1 MTPTTRRAELLEQIE
16 RERRIWEQ
24 LLAEAEEA
32 RMTEPG
38 VMGDWSFKDVVAHL
52 SGWRVL
58 TLARLEA
65 AQHGREPEPPP
76 GPAHLDED
84 DEGDLDQINDW
95 IYRASQDRPLQDVLA
110 EYSRSFERMR
120 AAVAGLSDQA
130 LSEPGHYPWLDGY
143 PLEAVLHGTFGHF
156 HDDHEPGLREWLRR
170 EA

>member
-16 RERRIWEQ
+16 RERRIWER
-24 LLAEAEEA
+24 LLAEADEA

-65 AQHGREPEPPP
+65 AAEGREPEPPP
-76 GPAHLDED
+76 WPAGLNEHV
-84 DEGDLDQINDW
+84 DQDRINDW
-95 IYRASQDRPLQDVLA
+95 IYRASLDRSLQDVLA
-110 EYSRSFERMR
+110 AYSQSFERMR

-130 LSEPGHYPWLDGY
+130 LTDRGHYPWLGGY

-156 HDDHEPGLREWLRR
+156 HDDHEPELREWLRR